1 MNANPYHKEFG
12 SSLRWDGK
20 IFEMPDRQ
28 RFAIGEMQLES
39 AEWRPVAHFLEV
51 RNFHIRDSMVNEF
64 SEIFN

>member
-1 MNANPYHKEFG
+1 MNTHPNHEEFG
-12 SSLRWDGK
+12 SRFRRDGEV
-20 IFEMPDRQ
+20 FWVANRQ
-28 RFAIGEMQLES
+28 CFTIGEVQLES